1 MEKEPFSAMPASM
14 PDREELRGL
23 PQAPRMIMD
32 ISRMLRY
39 RVVRGGEQGGGVMH
53 QRAARLL
60 MAHLAVGGKMSQ
72 LALAEKTH
80 FSTPTVSIL
89 LRKMEKEGYVAR
101 VPDERDRR
109 VMLVSL
115 TEKGIAFDREHLNR
129 ISENDRRAT
138 AGFTLEEEALLVS
151 LLARIEENLKEK
163 SI

>member
-1 MEKEPFSAMPASM
+1 MKKEIFSVMPASM
-14 PDREELRGL
+14 PEREELRGL
-23 PQAPRMIMD
+23 PRAPRIIMD

-39 RVVRGGEQGGGVMH
+39 RVRGGEQGAGVMQSH
-53 QRAARLL
+53 AARLL

-72 LALAEKTH
+72 LSLAEKTH

-89 LRKMEKEGYVAR
+89 LRKMEQEGYVVR

-138 AGFTLEEEALLVS
+138 AGFTPEEEALLVS

-163 SI
+163 NT